1 VRSCGGPSPGVDTAD
16 SRRETFAKPD
26 RSDARR
32 GAPTS
37 TLPVVFP
44 RRSTALA
51 AAITF
56 VLAACGGGSDAEPGA
71 APSPSEAPSAVPSAV
86 PSTTTGGAAPAG
98 STSQETGNA
107 ATDSAAPEPA
117 PATTAP
123 STTGSAGATDA
134 AGTPAPE
141 PTPEPTVAPVAV
153 PAALDF
159 SATTIDGSE
168 IELGQF
174 AGRPV
179 LLWFWA
185 PW

>member
-1 VRSCGGPSPGVDTAD
+1 VPG
-16 SRRETFAKPD
+16 
-26 RSDARR
+26 
-32 GAPTS
+32 
-37 TLPVVFP
+37 VFP
-44 RRSTALA
+44 RSSKVIA

-56 VLAACGGGSDAEPGA
+56 ALAACGSGSSDDTA
-71 APSPSEAPSAVPSAV
+71 APAPSA
-86 PSTTTGGAAPAG
+86 TG
-98 STSQETGNA
+98 
-107 ATDSAAPEPA
+107 ATDSTGTAAA
-117 PATTAP
+117 
-123 STTGSAGATDA
+123 
-134 AGTPAPE
+134 E
-141 PTPEPTVAPVAV
+141 PTPEPTNAPVAV